1 MTWPRIL
8 VLALMLASNGQAL
21 AADSGKVMRY
31 AFQVSETSFDP
42 VEISDLYST
51 YVIAAI
57 FDAPLTYDYLARPYK
72 LKPNLLEA
80 MPEVSDDG
88 KNYLLRFR
96 HGIYFQDDP
105 VFRGR
110 KREMSAADYVYGLKR
125 IFDPANKCP
134 NLYLWDGYILG
145 MDEVVK
151 KAKDNGRFDYDAAV
165 PGLELLDRYTVRIR
179 LTKPNYNLLY
189 YMTDARFGAQAREV
203 VEHYG
208 KEIGAHPVGTGP
220 YRLADWKRSSKT
232 ILEAHANFR
241 EEYWDAEPPADDPQ
255 SQEIYRRLK
264 GRRLPMIGRIEIYI
278 IEEPQPRWLAFLNE
292 EHDFIERLPNEFI
305 NHAAPLGKLNAN
317 LARRGLQM
325 DRVAGIEINYSYF
338 AMENS
343 VVGGY
348 TPEKVALRR
357 AIALGYNV
365 DEEIRIVR
373 KSQAIAAE
381 SPIGPGAAGYDPDFH
396 SSDSEYNPARGRA
409 LLDIFG
415 YADRDGD
422 GFREM
427 PDGTPLAIEYASA
440 PDQEKRQLAELWK
453 KNMDAIG
460 IRMDFKFAKWPDL
473 LKESKAGRLMM
484 WGLGWSVTTPDADSF
499 FVMLYGPNAGQ
510 ANHSR
515 FNRPDFNELYSQAKA
530 LPDSPERNA
539 LYRDMSRL
547 FIAYMPWRLSV
558 HRIYTNLSHP
568 WVIGYKMNPVMNSVW
583 KYVDIDLDVLKQRK
597 R

>member
-8 VLALMLASNGQAL
+8 LLALMLAFNGQAF

-42 VEISDLYST
+42 VEISDLYSA

-57 FDAPLTYDYLARPYK
+57 FDAPLAYDYLARPYK

-88 KNYLLRFR
+88 KNYLLRFK

-105 VFRGR
+105 AFLGR

-145 MDEVVK
+145 MEEVVK
-151 KAKDNGRFDYDAAV
+151 KAKDAGRFDYDAAV
-165 PGLELLDRYTVRIR
+165 PGLELLDRYTLRIR

-189 YMTDARFGAQAREV
+189 YMTDERFGAQAREV

-208 KEIGAHPVGTGP
+208 KEIGAHPVG
-220 YRLADWKRSSKT
+220 YRLAGWKRSSKT

-241 EEYWDAEPPADDPQ
+241 EEYWDAEPPVDDPP

-317 LARRGLQM
+317 LARRGMQM

-338 AMENS
+338 AMENP

-373 KSQAIAAE
+373 KSQVTPGGEPHRPARRGIR
-381 SPIGPGAAGYDPDFH
+381 SRFSQQSQRVQPGAGARTARHVRLCRPRRRRLPRDARRQAASRRICFGARSGKAAAYRTVEEEHGCHRHPHGLQIRQMAGSAQGIDGRQAD
-396 SSDSEYNPARGRA
+396 DVGARME
-409 LLDIFG
+409 
-415 YADRDGD
+415 RDHA
-422 GFREM
+422 R
-427 PDGTPLAIEYASA
+427 
-440 PDQEKRQLAELWK
+440 R
-453 KNMDAIG
+453 
-460 IRMDFKFAKWPDL
+460 
-473 LKESKAGRLMM
+473 
-484 WGLGWSVTTPDADSF
+484 
-499 FVMLYGPNAGQ
+499 
-510 ANHSR
+510 
-515 FNRPDFNELYSQAKA
+515 
-530 LPDSPERNA
+530 
-539 LYRDMSRL
+539 
-547 FIAYMPWRLSV
+547 
-558 HRIYTNLSHP
+558 
-568 WVIGYKMNPVMNSVW
+568 
-583 KYVDIDLDVLKQRK
+583 
-597 R
+597 

>member
-1 MTWPRIL
+1 MTRLRIL
-8 VLALMLASNGQAL
+8 LLALLLVFNAQAF
-21 AADSGKVMRY
+21 AADPAKVMRY
-31 AFQVSETSFDP
+31 AFQISETSFDP
-42 VEISDLYST
+42 VEISDLYSA
-51 YVIAAI
+51 YVVAAI
-57 FDAPLTYDYLARPYK
+57 FDAPLTYDYLARPFK
-72 LKPNLLEA
+72 LRPNLLEA

-88 KNYLLRFR
+88 KNYLLRFKR
-96 HGIYFQDDP
+96 GVYFQDDP
-105 VFRGR
+105 VFQGR

-145 MDEVVK
+145 MDEVAK
-151 KAKDNGRFDYDAAV
+151 RAKDTGRFDYDAPV
-165 PGLELLDRYTVRIR
+165 PGLELLDRYTLRIH

-189 YMTDARFGAQAREV
+189 YMTDERFSAQAREV

-220 YRLADWKRSSKT
+220 YRLAGWKRSSKI
-232 ILEAHANFR
+232 ILEAYANFR
-241 EEYWDAEPPADDPQ
+241 EEYWDAEPPADDPAA
-255 SQEIYRRLK
+255 QEIYRRLK
-264 GRRLPMIGRIEIYI
+264 GKRLPMIGRIEIYI
-278 IEEPQPRWLAFLNE
+278 IEEPQTRWLAFLNE

-305 NHAAPLGKLNAN
+305 NHAAPLGKLNTN
-317 LARRGLQM
+317 LARRGMQM

-338 AMENS
+338 AMENP

-396 SSDSEYNPARGRA
+396 SSQSEYNPARARA
-409 LLDIFG
+409 LLDMFG
-415 YADRDGD
+415 YVDRDGD
-422 GFREM
+422 GFRET
-427 PDGTPLAIEYASA
+427 PDGRPLVIEYASA
-440 PDQEKRQLAELWK
+440 PDQERRQLTELWK

-473 LKESKAGRLMM
+473 LKESKVGKLMM

-515 FNRPDFNELYSQAKA
+515 FNRPEFNELYRKAKA

-547 FIAYMPWRLSV
+547 FLAYMPWCLSV
-558 HRIYTNLSHP
+558 HRIYTNLSQP

-583 KYVDIDLDVLKQRK
+583 KYVDIDLDVLKQR
-597 R
+597 RR